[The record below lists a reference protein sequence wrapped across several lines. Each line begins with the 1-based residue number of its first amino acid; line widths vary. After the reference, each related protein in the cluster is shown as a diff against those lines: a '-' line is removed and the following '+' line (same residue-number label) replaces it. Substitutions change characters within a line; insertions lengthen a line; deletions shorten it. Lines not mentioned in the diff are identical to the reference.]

1 LDLITV
7 GFQLDDETLSQEL
20 NIMNPK
26 TDIFSD
32 LISVLIVFGVIG
44 TTLLILKAATSL
56 RLIKAKE

>member
-1 LDLITV
+1 LITV

-44 TTLLILKAATSL
+44 ATLLILKAATSL

>member
-1 LDLITV
+1 MITV
-7 GFQLDDETLSQEL
+7 GFKLDDETLSQEL

-44 TTLLILKAATSL
+44 ATLLILKTATSL
-56 RLIKAKE
+56 SLIKAKE

>member
-1 LDLITV
+1 MITV
-7 GFQLDDETLSQEL
+7 GFQLDDETLSHEL

-44 TTLLILKAATSL
+44 ATLLILKAATSL

>member
-44 TTLLILKAATSL
+44 ATLLILKAATSL

>member
-7 GFQLDDETLSQEL
+7 GFQLDDETLSHEL

-44 TTLLILKAATSL
+44 ATLLILKAATSL